1 MNQEGTGSVWLPG
14 LAVLQQRFAEGFLRW
29 VVPSGVPIFMPKAKA
44 LQVQSPFA
52 QSTAPIEANCAG
64 EEDRETVKGYLY
76 DWDLVKKMGS
86 SIEDIISTVGK
97 SRCNLQPSMSSDD
110 GVKNNSDA

>member
-1 MNQEGTGSVWLPG
+1 M
-14 LAVLQQRFAEGFLRW
+14 
-29 VVPSGVPIFMPKAKA
+29 VPGVPIFMPKPKT
-44 LQVQSPFA
+44 LQMQSPFA
-52 QSTAPIEANCAG
+52 QSTVPVDTGSPG

-97 SRCNLQPSMSSDD
+97 SRCTLQPSVSSND
-110 GVKNNSDA
+110 GMKSNSDA